1 MICPNC
7 GREMKSIDSRYVGFG
22 DEPDYDLY
30 EHTGDECRKCRIKYD
45 NHYNSWILPDSLKPT
60 EKQIRTVLFIQN
72 RLNIHVNNLVTKK
85 QYCEFIGKYFD
96 VAKNTKK
103 LKYDA
108 CEFDY
113 EEYGYTEEFY

>member
-7 GREMKSIDSRYVGFG
+7 GKEMKSIDSRYVGFG

-45 NHYNSWILPDSLKPT
+45 NHYNSWILPDLLKPT

-85 QYCEFIGKYFD
+85 QYCEFIGKHFD
-96 VAKNTKK
+96 EAKNTKEFK
-103 LKYDA
+103 DDI
-108 CEFDY
+108 CESDY
-113 EEYGYTEEFY
+113 EEYWYAEEFY

>member
-7 GREMKSIDSRYVGFG
+7 GKEMKPIRRRYVGFG

-60 EKQIRTVLFIQN
+60 EKQIKTVLFIQN
-72 RLNIHVNNLVTKK
+72 RLDIRADNLVTKK
-85 QYCEFIGKYFD
+85 QYCEFIGKHFD
-96 VAKNTKK
+96 EAKNTKEF
-103 LKYDA
+103 KYDIY
-108 CEFDY
+108 EFDP
-113 EEYGYTEEFY
+113 EEYGYAEEFY

>member
-7 GREMKSIDSRYVGFG
+7 GEEMKSIDRRYVGFG

-45 NHYNSWILPDSLKPT
+45 EHSHSWVLPDSLKPT
-60 EKQIRTVLFIQN
+60 EKQIKTVLFIQN
-72 RLNIHVNNLVTKK
+72 RLNIYADNLVTKK

-96 VAKNTKK
+96 EAKNTKEFK
-103 LKYDA
+103 HDV

-113 EEYGYTEEFY
+113 EEYGYTDEF

>member
-7 GREMKSIDSRYVGFG
+7 GKEMKSIDRRYDGFG

-45 NHYNSWILPDSLKPT
+45 EHSCSWVLPDSLKPT
-60 EKQIRTVLFIQN
+60 EKQIKTVLFIQN
-72 RLNIHVNNLVTKK
+72 RLNIRADNLVTKK

-96 VAKNTKK
+96 EAKNTKEF
-103 LKYDA
+103 KYDI
-108 CEFDY
+108 CESDY
-113 EEYGYTEEFY
+113 EEYGYAEEFY

>member
-7 GREMKSIDSRYVGFG
+7 GKEMKSIDRRYDGFG

-45 NHYNSWILPDSLKPT
+45 AHYCSWVLPDSLKPT
-60 EKQIRTVLFIQN
+60 EKQIKTVLFIQN
-72 RLNIHVNNLVTKK
+72 RLNIRADNLVTKK

-96 VAKNTKK
+96 KAKNTEKF
-103 LKYDA
+103 KYDIDE
-108 CEFDY
+108 CDY
-113 EEYGYTEEFY
+113 EEYGYSEEFY